1 MTDTSI
7 LQSVQQMRIKRI
19 VAEYEM
25 QKYNLKVNAV
35 CCFSD
40 SVITYIYMKIKKRK
54 INIASFYYMMYR
66 FSLLDGSIIFERV
79 GQALNDNS

>member
-7 LQSVQQMRIKRI
+7 MQSVQQMPIKRI

-40 SVITYIYMKIKKRK
+40 SVIEYIYIYETKEKKNQYC
-54 INIASFYYMMYR
+54 IILLYDVSF
-66 FSLLDGSIIFERV
+66 LTV
-79 GQALNDNS
+79 GR